1 MADEGRLIG
10 FQGKLRHLPPQ
21 GQGCRRSGPE
31 VMGSQSGEAILII
44 GGKGLNMRCTF
55 ILAARGAMGL
65 ILAWLCL

>member
-31 VMGSQSGEAILII
+31 MMGSQSGEAPNYWRQGVEHALHFHLREI
-44 GGKGLNMRCTF
+44 
-55 ILAARGAMGL
+55 APQVA
-65 ILAWLCL
+65 